1 MKKTT
6 SLKKLLV
13 SMAIVSS
20 TALTFAPATTQ
31 AGASANIGY
40 VSNYVFRGVQQT
52 NTGSGSAGLDY
63 EDDSGLYVGTWGADV
78 DDGLEYD
85 FYAGW
90 GGAFSD
96 VNLGIGAT
104 YYGYTKS
111 AFDDP
116 YQEVNLSLGYGPVT
130 LGYDLGQHLKG
141 ATTGPKDKDYSDIS
155 IGMDYESVSAT
166 LGVWDE
172 DTDAKDDALTYF
184 DLSYSTELAAGLDGS
199 ITYTYALSEA
209 SGATADNYL
218 IFGISKAFDF

>member
-1 MKKTT
+1 
-6 SLKKLLV
+6 
-13 SMAIVSS
+13 MAIVSS
-20 TALTFAPATTQ
+20 AALTFAPATTQ

-40 VSNYVFRGVQQT
+40 VSNYVFRGVEQT

-63 EDDSGLYVGTWGADV
+63 ENDSGLYVGTWVADV
-78 DDGLEYD
+78 DTAVEYD

-90 GGAFSD
+90 GGEFSD
-96 VNLGIGAT
+96 VNLEIGAT
-104 YYGYTKS
+104 YYGFS
-111 AFDDP
+111 NDAFDDP

-141 ATTGPKDKDYSDIS
+141 TTTGPKDEDYSDIS
-155 IGMDYESVSAT
+155 IGMDYESFSAA

-172 DTDAKDDALTYF
+172 DTDTKDNAITYF
-184 DLSYSTELAAGLDGS
+184 DLAYSTELAAGLGGS

-209 SGATADNYL
+209 KGATADNFL